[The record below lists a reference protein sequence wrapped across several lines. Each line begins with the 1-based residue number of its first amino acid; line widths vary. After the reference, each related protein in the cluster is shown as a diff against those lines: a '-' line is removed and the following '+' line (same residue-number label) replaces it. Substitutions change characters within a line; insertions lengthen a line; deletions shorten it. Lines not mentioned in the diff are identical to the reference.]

1 MKIICIEPTTTSPEA
16 IEALQDLEGAALYV
30 RPETALTR
38 SDWPF
43 FVPDWS
49 ERIVARPQLVVKVCR
64 LGKSIPER
72 FAHRYY
78 DEVTL
83 GVSFVAEDL
92 RQQLAQRG
100 LPWDVATGF
109 DGAAY
114 CGQRWLRLSEMATE
128 GKDRADVQQLAYSLT
143 LNGKTWLDG
152 TTADM
157 RPTVDRIV
165 AFSSRYYL
173 LKTGDLILTGWPWT
187 EGTVVGEGDVIE
199 GTLQGQEVLGCRCK

>member
-1 MKIICIEPTTTSPEA
+1 MKIICIEPTTTSPQA
-16 IEALQDLEGAALYV
+16 IGALQDLEGAALYV

-114 CGQRWLRLSEMATE
+114 CGQ
-128 GKDRADVQQLAYSLT
+128 
-143 LNGKTWLDG
+143 
-152 TTADM
+152 
-157 RPTVDRIV
+157 
-165 AFSSRYYL
+165 
-173 LKTGDLILTGWPWT
+173 
-187 EGTVVGEGDVIE
+187 
-199 GTLQGQEVLGCRCK
+199 